1 MSAQLPSLDEV
12 MADFST
18 QMNRPTVAPCDI
30 APELLTQ
37 IEALGLVEN
46 CQQLADEGY
55 TVVEDAASPEFFAL
69 LREVILDK
77 VKPYGSLLANKDPVF
92 AEAALNPKLRALA
105 AFSVGPGSLL
115 SNLAA
120 TVRPKDDP
128 IADIGLHAD
137 QAWVPAPYPEHN
149 LFLTCCW
156 ATDEFTH
163 AGGATMVV
171 PRSHRHRRNPS
182 EAEIAAMEGA
192 IAIECPPGS
201 VAVWDGSV
209 WHGNWPRT
217 LPGERVVL
225 HVSYTRL
232 MMRPME
238 SYPPEIEAR
247 LVAEHG
253 NAMAELLGQNDFLN
267 KPAGKGDFV
276 RFYQAV
282 RNSRL

>member
-1 MSAQLPSLDEV
+1 MSTPLPTLDEV
-12 MADFST
+12 MADFT
-18 QMNRPTVAPCDI
+18 TRMNQPTVPASDI
-30 APELLTQ
+30 APELAPR
-37 IEALGLVEN
+37 IEEFGLAEN
-46 CQQLADEGY
+46 CRQLADEGY
-55 TVVEDAASPEFFAL
+55 TVVQNVASPEFFAR
-69 LREVILDK
+69 LRKVILEK
-77 VKPYGSLLANKDPVF
+77 ANPYGSLLTHKDPVF

-105 AFSVGPGSLL
+105 DFSVGPGSLL
-115 SNLAA
+115 SNLAS
-120 TVRPKDDP
+120 TVRPQNDP
-128 IADIGLHAD
+128 SIDISLHTD
-137 QAWVPAPYPEHN
+137 QTWVPAPFPQHN

-156 ATDEFTH
+156 VTDEFTRE
-163 AGGATMVV
+163 GGATMVV
-171 PRSHRHRRNPS
+171 PRSHEHRRNPS
-182 EAEIAAMEGA
+182 NEEVTAMEGA

-238 SYPPEIEAR
+238 SYPPEIEEQ
-247 LVAEHG
+247 LVAEYG
-253 NAMAELLGQNDFLN
+253 DGMAELLGRNDFLN
-267 KPAGKGDFV
+267 KPAGKSDAV